1 MIAILASL
9 LLMLLGLYVF
19 KSKDSSS
26 SENKKPRRRADIP
39 NRDEDGQIIQGNLF
53 KGIVKWSDVAWHV
66 VIFKVNYSG
75 LGLFDRPR
83 QPVSVTIFLY
93 FNIVEQKPQKNVG
106 HIWFPFNK

>member
-1 MIAILASL
+1 MEINTLIAILAAL

-53 KGIVKWSDVAWHV
+53 KGIERILPFFPK
-66 VIFKVNYSG
+66 
-75 LGLFDRPR
+75 
-83 QPVSVTIFLY
+83 QPVFSKALVFSNNFSLFQLGT
-93 FNIVEQKPQKNVG
+93 KPTKQFWPCTYDFQFMKIYV
-106 HIWFPFNK
+106 

>member
-1 MIAILASL
+1 MEINTLIAILAAL

-53 KGIVKWSDVAWHV
+53 KMVGCSLIYKLIGIYI
-66 VIFKVNYSG
+66 IFRSSYRHG
-75 LGLFDRPR
+75 L
-83 QPVSVTIFLY
+83 I
-93 FNIVEQKPQKNVG
+93 K
-106 HIWFPFNK
+106 

>member
-1 MIAILASL
+1 MEINTLIAILEAL

-53 KGIVKWSDVAWHV
+53 KGIER
-66 VIFKVNYSG
+66 I
-75 LGLFDRPR
+75 L
-83 QPVSVTIFLY
+83 
-93 FNIVEQKPQKNVG
+93 
-106 HIWFPFNK
+106 

>member
-1 MIAILASL
+1 MEINTLIAILAAL

-53 KGIVKWSDVAWHV
+53 RGIERIPSFFPKRPVFSNN
-66 VIFKVNYSG
+66 FSLFQ
-75 LGLFDRPR
+75 LGTKTTKQFWPCMISNL
-83 QPVSVTIFLY
+83 
-93 FNIVEQKPQKNVG
+93 
-106 HIWFPFNK
+106 

>member
-1 MIAILASL
+1 MEINTLIAILAAL

-53 KGIVKWSDVAWHV
+53 TLLKIPGALLSKRSAP
-66 VIFKVNYSG
+66 G
-75 LGLFDRPR
+75 
-83 QPVSVTIFLY
+83 FLSR
-93 FNIVEQKPQKNVG
+93 FHRRFFAQN
-106 HIWFPFNK
+106 

>member
-1 MIAILASL
+1 MIAILAAL

-53 KGIVKWSDVAWHV
+53 KGIVKWSVAAWSV
-66 VIFKVNYSG
+66 VLVIQGVNYSG
-75 LGLFDRPR
+75 LTDLSK
-83 QPVSVTIFLY
+83 QPVSVSSNY
-93 FNIVEQKPQKNVG
+93 VHVKVG
-106 HIWFPFNK
+106 D